1 MKAKGELRSSSL
13 EAAQIFQKVLEGLT
27 INNAKTLKIY
37 IPDMFFVYGDSL
49 IVYHTSKDGRVVR
62 QSGMTPLKVL
72 YPTIL
77 RMRKEYKSQ
86 L

>member
-1 MKAKGELRSSSL
+1 MKEKTQLRSSSL
-13 EAAQIFQKVLEGLT
+13 EAAKIFQKVMEGLT
-27 INNAKTLKIY
+27 VNGAKTLKIC
-37 IPDMFFVYGDSL
+37 IPDLFFVEGDSL
-49 IVYHTSKDGRVVR
+49 IIYHTSKDGRIMR